1 MLLITIV
8 KVGTTANEQ
17 ERIAVLEKQSP
28 WNTNMGDW
36 ATFYVSVVKYLYIVV
51 FFYAKYFN
59 IVYILHN
66 IMYLLKQMKGC

>member
-51 FFYAKYFN
+51 FFTLNTSTLYTY
-59 IVYILHN
+59 YIILCT
-66 IMYLLKQMKGC
+66 YLNR